1 MTGGRRGGE
10 GGAEQTGR
18 ILPPRK
24 YSKIRG
30 RSAAR
35 PPAQQEPQPQPAAPV
50 EEESGGTVNKDGSL
64 RVGGSESIRS
74 DSGENRKVKVEL
86 RQKIN

>member
-10 GGAEQTGR
+10 GGGGAEQTGR
-18 ILPPRK
+18 TCPPRK
-24 YSKIRG
+24 YLKIRG
-30 RSAAR
+30 KSAAR

-64 RVGGSESIRS
+64 RVGDSEFIRS
-74 DSGENRKVKVEL
+74 DSGETRKVK
-86 RQKIN
+86 